1 MPLLRGVA
9 YNDPPVLYRGE
20 RIIDLAKKL
29 LARPVKLPDYIDKEF
44 AASLYYLMYLPY
56 PVLESPQRGEVTR
69 KRMMQRLLLAS
80 IMSSP
85 RFRKIRQ
92 HTIAD
97 LTASTVASAVFLE
110 ALVNEL
116 AKRRSSSETSAGS
129 SRSGEPQG
137 RPQGE
142 EDEESLRRSV
152 EKALEAAHDVAKQ
165 AKEISRFAMS
175 FSAGSA
181 SALSLEDSIQDVINL
196 ARNTDVKMLL
206 DMLHTIE
213 ESESIIK
220 RRRMRSPRGELDGYE
235 KGADLERLVP
245 SELALPEELFLVRF
259 VERSLLLYHKVVSE
273 DYGPFYVLL
282 DKSGSMM
289 GMKMLWA
296 KAVALALAQRAAR
309 ENREFF
315 IRFFDSI
322 PYPHLHIPRRV
333 KGRDIVKLLE
343 YVARIRANGGT
354 DITRA
359 ILTATEDIA
368 ASDTRNKPSDI
379 ILITDGE
386 DRVSVELIERSLARV
401 NARLYTVMVYGN
413 NPDLRRLSE
422 VYMVASKIG
431 KEEALKVVA
440 LGGD

>member
-9 YNDPPVLYRGE
+9 YDDPPVLYRGE

-29 LARPVKLPDYIDKEF
+29 LAKPIKLPDYIDKEF

-56 PVLESPQRGEVTR
+56 PMLERPDEPAPR

-97 LTASTVASAVFLE
+97 LTASVVASAVFLE
-110 ALVNEL
+110 ALVSEL
-116 AKRRSSSETSAGS
+116 SKRRGHQEHSAGS

-137 RPQGE
+137 RPRG
-142 EDEESLRRSV
+142 EDEEALKRSV

-181 SALSLEDSIQDVINL
+181 SMLNLEDSIQDVINL

-220 RRRMRSPRGELDGYE
+220 RRRLRSPRGELDGYE

-322 PYPHLHIPRRV
+322 PYPHLHIPKRV
-333 KGRDIVKLLE
+333 KGRDVIRLLE

-368 ASDTRNKPSDI
+368 AADTRNKPSDI

-422 VYMVASKIG
+422 VYMVASRIG
-431 KEEALKVVA
+431 KEEALKVIA